1 MIISRNADQ
10 TDQCWTKGVTIDD
23 CSPVCVCGGG
33 GGGGTGG
40 REPERIEGGRDT
52 GSGRAGY
59 GRREVLTPLLQYLQP
74 PTAIPATKPIS
85 YEENTRGAKKKNK
98 RSTQN
103 ASQSDGTV
111 LIRRL
116 VFISTAVV
124 AVAFLTAAATLI
136 LALSLIMSRNDRID
150 NTSAKDLKDCGA
162 IYGKY
167 SHKLFFTACNG
178 QKCCNLLKLHMSII
192 SPKSKSRRGQK

>member
-1 MIISRNADQ
+1 MDK
-10 TDQCWTKGVTIDD
+10 TT
-23 CSPVCVCGGG
+23 
-33 GGGGTGG
+33 TGQDNLYYEL
-40 REPERIEGGRDT
+40 EPPKKESE
-52 GSGRAGY
+52 AGIY
-59 GRREVLTPLLQYLQP
+59 EDVAVE
-74 PTAIPATKPIS
+74 TAIPATKPTS

-136 LALSLIMSRNDRID
+136 LALSLIMSRNDRND
-150 NTSAKDLKDCGA
+150 NSSAKDLKDCGA

-167 SHKLFFTACNG
+167 SHKLFFTACSG
-178 QKCCNLLKLHMSII
+178 QKRCKLLKLHNMSII
-192 SPKSKSRRGQK
+192 SPKSKSRTGQK